1 MTSRKNPDDAID
13 DLFSRFGEG
22 RASKNELV
30 AELAKRFPKPAV
42 PGNVTALFPHGSDP
56 DATIPPT
63 RPTPPAPAPSDP
75 PADRPRRVF
84 LAADGKPFRDLDAAR
99 YKADALAEQLQTE
112 FEVRAG
118 HGGFIVVAVDRP
130 VPIDGGATPAAVE
143 EPAPRHRSTAA
154 QILAAA
160 DRAESVDLDTLTLA
174 DFPANHPVH
183 RHGLAA
189 FKKLLNNGYRLRPAY
204 RSRAHLLLFAAVCA
218 VIALVPGIVLGGL
231 APEAAEGLATDPAVA
246 ATRVTA
252 LFGLLALGA
261 VGKVLYDRLFYRCQL
276 LRDCAKAEWGIVS
289 RSSSKLNYV
298 NIQTTDTIQTV
309 WGRILNYGT
318 VELSCAS
325 NDQLLIRDVV
335 APELVRAA
343 IDFRKQAARL

>member
-1 MTSRKNPDDAID
+1 MTSRKKPDDAID

-30 AELAKRFPKPAV
+30 AELAKRFPKPDV
-42 PGNVTALFPHGSDP
+42 PGNVTALFPHGQDP
-56 DATIPPT
+56 DAAIPPT
-63 RPTPPAPAPSDP
+63 RPTPSAPAGP
-75 PADRPRRVF
+75 PAERSRRVF

-99 YKADALAEQLQTE
+99 YKADALAEQLQAE
-112 FEVRAG
+112 FEVRSAP
-118 HGGFIVVAVDRP
+118 GGFVVAPVDRLE
-130 VPIDGGATPAAVE
+130 PIDGGASPVAVE
-143 EPAPRHRSTAA
+143 EPALRHRSTAA
-154 QILAAA
+154 QILAAV
-160 DRAESVDLDTLTLA
+160 DRPESVDLDTLTLG
-174 DFPANHPVH
+174 DFPTNHPVH

-189 FKKLLNNGYRLRPAY
+189 FKNLLNNGYRLRPAY
-204 RSRAHLLLFAAVCA
+204 RSRAHLVVFAAVCA
-218 VIALVPGIVLGGL
+218 LIALVPGIALDGL
-231 APEAAEGLATDPAVA
+231 SPVAAEWIATDPAVA

-261 VGKVLYDRLFYRCQL
+261 AGKVLYDRLFYRCQL